1 MARLTKEQIVE
12 KINQLN
18 EKLNKLDAAYA
29 RKLEK
34 IEKDLQ
40 KELKKVPYEFKT
52 MVGASY
58 MVTEDLA
65 RKHSD
70 IERQIAD
77 ENYEESVQR
86 CKDDIAS
93 LESRLPVIALRE
105 NEINTYEEMRQPP
118 QGLIDAFR
126 EIVNEWI
133 ADELTK
139 PEYMRYYATLTEKQ
153 LNEWVICEM
162 AKEVAFRVFPVIG
175 KINKFTTPDFK
186 YGKIDIYCSNEAGD
200 SCHLTA
206 TIVHGHYRTNQHN
219 TTFKVRPHIR
229 SYVGVN

>member
-18 EKLNKLDAAYA
+18 EKLNRLDAAYA

-40 KELKKVPYEFKT
+40 KELKKVPYEVVS
-52 MVGASY
+52 MVGIPY
-58 MVTEDLA
+58 MVTEEVA
-65 RKHSD
+65 RKNSNFD
-70 IERQIAD
+70 REFAD
-77 ENYEESVQR
+77 KNYEESVQR

-93 LESRLPVIALRE
+93 LESRLPVIALKE
-105 NEINTYEEMRQPP
+105 CEINAYEEMRQPP
-118 QGLIDAFR
+118 KELVEAFR

-139 PEYMRYYATLTEKQ
+139 PEEMRYYATFTEEELEK
-153 LNEWVICEM
+153 WVICEM

-175 KINKFTTPDFK
+175 KIHHFTTPNFI